1 MNIQEIDIHFDVQTD
16 SNGKDPDYASK
27 TLKTYHQALWS
38 KPLPNGQ
45 MMQLEIEKNS

>member
-27 TLKTYHQALWS
+27 
-38 KPLPNGQ
+38 
-45 MMQLEIEKNS
+45 ICNSGTFVT